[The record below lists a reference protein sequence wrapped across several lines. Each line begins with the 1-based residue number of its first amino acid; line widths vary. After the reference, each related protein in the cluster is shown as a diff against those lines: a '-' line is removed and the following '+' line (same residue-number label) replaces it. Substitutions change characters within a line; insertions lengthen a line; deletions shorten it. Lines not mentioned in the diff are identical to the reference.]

1 MKDWIKNLMADTI
14 QFCGDSFCADT
25 DEISWTTIL
34 AKKLGAIIIG
44 KGRRGTAHETVF
56 KTFKTN
62 ATYTVI
68 CWTDAN
74 RVHVPTRDHAALPG
88 ATRRFHPLSS
98 SYKKSE
104 GKFLTAAL
112 GYYKYLH
119 SIDYVKQR
127 QQRELY
133 WFDQTVLSKS
143 NSKIV
148 HLFCFNKTYT
158 FDNGY
163 THDKPIKSMY
173 NSLEPDKNVTYS
185 NHLSPEDNDNLA
197 RQVYTYLEL
206 THD

>member
-1 MKDWIKNLMADTI
+1 MPLSSKTI

-25 DEISWTTIL
+25 DKISWTTIL
-34 AKKLGAIIIG
+34 ANKLDARIIG
-44 KGRRGTAHETVF
+44 VGVGGTAHETVF

-88 ATRRFHPLSS
+88 AARRFHPNNSS
-98 SYKKSE
+98 FKKSE
-104 GKFLTAAL
+104 GRFWTAAL

-158 FDNGY
+158 FDNRF
-163 THDKPIKSMY
+163 THDKPIKSMF
-173 NSLEPDKNVTYS
+173 NTLEPNKNVTYS
-185 NHLSPEDNDNLA
+185 NHLSPEDNDDLA
-197 RQVYTYLEL
+197 QQVYAHLEP